1 MGEFLMFSPSAWM
14 LHFYM
19 VRSMDLFKRPKEVG
33 RVLSWVGVREL
44 GYARVEKWPAI

>member
-44 GYARVEKWPAI
+44 GYARVEKSPTI